1 MTHQKGACSADYTVG
16 YGRPPQATKFTKGK
30 TSNPRGRPKGSRT
43 VGAILQDILR
53 QKIAVTENGKTRRIA
68 ALEVMLRRLANDAM
82 RSDAKAMKLL
92 LALLDRYAETTEAKI
107 QLGELLAEDQEI
119 LAEYLRAP
127 KKPVPGPAGNGTE
140 PVPEPAKK
148 ADEGGDDDDD

>member
-1 MTHQKGACSADYTVG
+1 
-16 YGRPPQATKFTKGK
+16 
-30 TSNPRGRPKGSRT
+30 
-43 VGAILQDILR
+43 
-53 QKIAVTENGKTRRIA
+53 
-68 ALEVMLRRLANDAM
+68 M

-92 LALLDRYAETTEAKI
+92 LALLDRYAETTEAKV
-107 QLGELLAEDQEI
+107 QLGELLAEDQKI

-140 PVPEPAKK
+140 PLPEPAKK